1 MDELDKCLYT
11 LKRVKI
17 FLRNAISQD
26 QLSAFAMLSAEKVMT
41 EKFINLND
49 KVTDKS
55 ANFKERNMDFMY
67 K

>member
-1 MDELDKCLYT
+1 
-11 LKRVKI
+11 
-17 FLRNAISQD
+17 
-26 QLSAFAMLSAEKVMT
+26 MLSAEKVMT